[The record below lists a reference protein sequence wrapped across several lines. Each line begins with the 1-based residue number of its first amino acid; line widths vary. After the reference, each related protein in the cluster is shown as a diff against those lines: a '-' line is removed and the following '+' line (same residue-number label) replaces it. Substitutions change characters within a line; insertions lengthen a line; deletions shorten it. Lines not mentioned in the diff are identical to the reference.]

1 MRKEVSMVRKR
12 IDTVNRELKPL
23 GLSCQKK
30 VRLRF
35 WLVSFA
41 TIKTIYKSD
50 SPMLLLDYQIKTQ
63 LSRISRIV

>member
-30 VRLRF
+30 VRLKF
-35 WLVSFA
+35 WLVSFSSSFA
-41 TIKTIYKSD
+41 MIKTS
-50 SPMLLLDYQIKTQ
+50 M
-63 LSRISRIV
+63 